1 MKLRKS
7 DVSLLLAALGILVAV
22 GAYFLVYKKCNERTD
37 ALNAENYQLQQEVDH
52 LQDLADHK
60 QEYLDETAFMQT
72 EIDNIIAKFGPEF
85 RPEDEILY
93 ALALEEDYDVKIR
106 SMQFT
111 PAMPIEVAV
120 PAAAPVADDAAAVED
135 PAAAAD
141 GAVDVSTETP
151 AQDAAP
157 QKLLYS
163 SPISVSMVT
172 TYNSIKDIITKIVT
186 DQDRK
191 SIESLTLAFDSETG
205 DLTGDMSF
213 SMYSMTGTGKEYVV
227 PEVPGVRY
235 GTNNIFN
242 SADKKTAIQAEK
254 AAEAEAQENSAE

>member
-7 DVSLLLAALGILVAV
+7 DVSLLIAALGILVAV

-85 RPEDEILY
+85 KPEDEILY
-93 ALALEEDYDVKIR
+93 ALALEDSYDVTIK

-120 PAAAPVADDAAAVED
+120 PVAEVAQTDDGTAVED
-135 PAAAAD
+135 VAAD

-151 AQDAAP
+151 AQETAP

-163 SPISVSMVT
+163 SPISISMVA

-191 SIESLTLAFDSETG
+191 SIESLTLTFDSETG
-205 DLTGDMSF
+205 DLAGSMSF
-213 SMYSMTGTGKEYVV
+213 NMYSMTGTGKEYVI
-227 PEVPGVRY
+227 PEVTGVRY
-235 GTNNIFN
+235 GSNNIFN

-254 AAEAEAQENSAE
+254 AAEAQAQENSAE